1 MPRKCCTVHDG
12 KACRSNYDE
21 TKNIPHE
28 KVTTYS
34 FPEDPTER
42 ELWIRSLP
50 NILSCKITKNVS
62 VCEKHFPP
70 DCQRI
75 KKPGGYLVPAVPPS
89 IFGDTKCS
97 LFVQTATPSRV
108 PERNITAE
116 SRALKAAFLE
126 KELDTINS
134 FDMPSSYCS
143 KFSPEHVVDVSET
156 NVIKILKLK
165 DLPPE
170 VEYSIRIKDDF
181 QVEAHRKH
189 MKISTRDLINGFTN
203 TLCRYSQI
211 DNIVNRLKITP
222 INLRSELAYLGEKV
236 FELVNEIDSD
246 KYLSSANNY
255 CYLIVIATRLKIWLK
270 QLIYICEVETVTELC
285 GSF

>member
-1 MPRKCCTVHDG
+1 MQRKCCTVYDGKACRSNYDG

-34 FPEDPTER
+34 FPEDPTECD
-42 ELWIRSLP
+42 LWIRSLP

-108 PERNITAE
+108 PKERN
-116 SRALKAAFLE
+116 
-126 KELDTINS
+126 
-134 FDMPSSYCS
+134 
-143 KFSPEHVVDVSET
+143 
-156 NVIKILKLK
+156 
-165 DLPPE
+165 
-170 VEYSIRIKDDF
+170 
-181 QVEAHRKH
+181 
-189 MKISTRDLINGFTN
+189 
-203 TLCRYSQI
+203 
-211 DNIVNRLKITP
+211 
-222 INLRSELAYLGEKV
+222 
-236 FELVNEIDSD
+236 
-246 KYLSSANNY
+246 
-255 CYLIVIATRLKIWLK
+255 
-270 QLIYICEVETVTELC
+270 
-285 GSF
+285 

>member
-1 MPRKCCTVHDG
+1 MPRKCCTVYDG
-12 KACRSNYDE
+12 KACRSNYGE
-21 TKNIPHE
+21 NKNIPHE

-108 PERNITAE
+108 PKERNITAE
-116 SRALKAAFLE
+116 SRALQAASLE
-126 KELDTINS
+126 KELDAINS
-134 FDMPSSYCS
+134 FDMVSNYCS
-143 KFSPEHVVDVSET
+143 KFSPEHVV
-156 NVIKILKLK
+156 
-165 DLPPE
+165 
-170 VEYSIRIKDDF
+170 
-181 QVEAHRKH
+181 
-189 MKISTRDLINGFTN
+189 
-203 TLCRYSQI
+203 
-211 DNIVNRLKITP
+211 
-222 INLRSELAYLGEKV
+222 
-236 FELVNEIDSD
+236 
-246 KYLSSANNY
+246 SS
-255 CYLIVIATRLKIWLK
+255 
-270 QLIYICEVETVTELC
+270 
-285 GSF
+285 

>member
-1 MPRKCCTVHDG
+1 MPWKCCTVYDG
-12 KACRSNYDE
+12 EACHSNYDE

-108 PERNITAE
+108 PKERNIIADIHSEDANINNDCCTLDLKE
-116 SRALKAAFLE
+116 SEADLELMRNLLKVL
-126 KELDTINS
+126 
-134 FDMPSSYCS
+134 
-143 KFSPEHVVDVSET
+143 
-156 NVIKILKLK
+156 
-165 DLPPE
+165 
-170 VEYSIRIKDDF
+170 
-181 QVEAHRKH
+181 
-189 MKISTRDLINGFTN
+189 
-203 TLCRYSQI
+203 
-211 DNIVNRLKITP
+211 
-222 INLRSELAYLGEKV
+222 
-236 FELVNEIDSD
+236 
-246 KYLSSANNY
+246 
-255 CYLIVIATRLKIWLK
+255 
-270 QLIYICEVETVTELC
+270 QL
-285 GSF
+285 

>member
-1 MPRKCCTVHDG
+1 MPRKCCTVYDG

-97 LFVQTATPSRV
+97 LFVLTR
-108 PERNITAE
+108 
-116 SRALKAAFLE
+116 K
-126 KELDTINS
+126 
-134 FDMPSSYCS
+134 
-143 KFSPEHVVDVSET
+143 
-156 NVIKILKLK
+156 
-165 DLPPE
+165 
-170 VEYSIRIKDDF
+170 RI
-181 QVEAHRKH
+181 V
-189 MKISTRDLINGFTN
+189 
-203 TLCRYSQI
+203 
-211 DNIVNRLKITP
+211 
-222 INLRSELAYLGEKV
+222 
-236 FELVNEIDSD
+236 D
-246 KYLSSANNY
+246 KYLSSVNNY
-255 CYLIVIATRLKIWLK
+255 CYLIVIATRLKIWLE